1 MLKRLPPSRPRHASP
16 HLQKFDSDDA
26 TQRLGLD
33 AFIRGCLFLQ
43 TAARAFAAF
52 DPGRTGSITTNFSQF
67 VYCASHVRRLLGP
80 FFSWRGLVVVVAVIL
95 CMLEGGG
102 ASDAVLLVPRE
113 QGVCVC
119 VYVRVATRRD
129 A

>member
-1 MLKRLPPSRPRHASP
+1 M
-16 HLQKFDSDDA
+16 
-26 TQRLGLD
+26 
-33 AFIRGCLFLQ
+33 
-43 TAARAFAAF
+43 
-52 DPGRTGSITTNFSQF
+52 
-67 VYCASHVRRLLGP
+67 
-80 FFSWRGLVVVVAVIL
+80 VVAVIL